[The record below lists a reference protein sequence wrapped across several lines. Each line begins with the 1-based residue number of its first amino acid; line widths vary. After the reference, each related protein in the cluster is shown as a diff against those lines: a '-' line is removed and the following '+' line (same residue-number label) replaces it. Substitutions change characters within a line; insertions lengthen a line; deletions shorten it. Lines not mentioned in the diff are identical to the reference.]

1 MTQYILLIQNNAK
14 SQSSPAE
21 WDTFFS
27 QARESG
33 LFRGGSAIGKREIIG
48 DIATGKPTDFIG
60 GYMTFNSEDKYLI
73 LDLLQKHPVVIHGGS
88 VELCELSKT

>member
-1 MTQYILLIQNNAK
+1 MTQYILLIQNNEK
-14 SQSSPAE
+14 SQSSPEE

-27 QARESG
+27 LAREGG

-48 DIATGKPTDFIG
+48 DAATAKSSDFIG
-60 GYMTFNSEDKYLI
+60 GYMTFESEEKNLI

-88 VELCELSKT
+88 VELCELLKT